1 MKRKKIVVALGH
13 KALGTTL
20 PEQKAAVKRS
30 AKVIADLVAAG
41 ADVVITHSNAP
52 QVGMIHMA
60 MNEFG
65 KMHTDYSAAPMSVCS
80 AMSEGYIGY
89 DLQNAIRAELLRR
102 GIFKTTSTILTQVEV
117 DPYDDAFNNPVK
129 LIGRTLTKEEAD
141 AEEEKGNY
149 VTKTEDGY
157 RRIVAAPKPQ
167 DIVEIDSIRL
177 LLDAGQVVIAAG
189 GGGIPVLPQ
198 NEELKGASAVIEKD
212 LTSGLMAEM
221 LNADMLM
228 ILTSV
233 ENVSIN
239 YGTPDEKPL
248 EHITVADAK
257 KYIAEGQ
264 FGENS
269 MLPKMEAAVS
279 FLEKGIGRTAVIT
292 SIDSALAGFQ
302 GKTGTIIERNAVAEI
317 HIDLLLFHLRGA
329 AVADVRKRVRIA
341 EALFRV
347 LELVDFTLLLRIPD
361 FQELLVIFP
370 RHEKVEIIVPR
381 NKAAVADC
389 TDTAAA
395 AEITGQMVSLAPV
408 VKHDGHFQIFF
419 LQPAP
424 NFVLGIKHL
433 FSPLPLRSG

>member
-1 MKRKKIVVALGH
+1 MSEKITVIALGH
-13 KALGTTL
+13 RALGTTL
-20 PEQKAAVKRS
+20 PEQKIATKKAAKAV
-30 AKVIADLVAAG
+30 ADLVEAG
-41 ADVVITHSNAP
+41 NRVVISHSNGP
-52 QVGMIHMA
+52 QVGMIHTA

-65 KMHTDYSAAPMSVCS
+65 KTHPDYTFAPMSVCS
-80 AMSEGYIGY
+80 AMSQGYIGY
-89 DLQNAIRAELLRR
+89 DLQTAIRAELISR
-102 GIFKTTSTILTQVEV
+102 GIYKPVATILTQVV
-117 DPYDDAFNNPVK
+117 IDPYDDAFAEPEK
-129 LIGRTLTKEEAD
+129 IIGRVLTEEEAET
-141 AEEEKGNY
+141 EESKGNF
-149 VTKTEDGY
+149 VTKLADGTY
-157 RRIVAAPKPQ
+157 KRILAAPKPQ
-167 DIVEIDSIRL
+167 KIVELETIRTL
-177 LLDAGQVVIAAG
+177 VDAGQVVIAAG

-302 GKTGTIIERNAVAEI
+302 GKTGTIIE
-317 HIDLLLFHLRGA
+317 
-329 AVADVRKRVRIA
+329 
-341 EALFRV
+341 
-347 LELVDFTLLLRIPD
+347 
-361 FQELLVIFP
+361 
-370 RHEKVEIIVPR
+370 
-381 NKAAVADC
+381 
-389 TDTAAA
+389 
-395 AEITGQMVSLAPV
+395 
-408 VKHDGHFQIFF
+408 
-419 LQPAP
+419 
-424 NFVLGIKHL
+424 
-433 FSPLPLRSG
+433 